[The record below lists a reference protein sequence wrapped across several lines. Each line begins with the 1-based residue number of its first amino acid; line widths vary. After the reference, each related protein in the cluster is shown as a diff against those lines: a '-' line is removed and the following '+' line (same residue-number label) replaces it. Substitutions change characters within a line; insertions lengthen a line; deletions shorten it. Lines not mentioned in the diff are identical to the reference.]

1 MKKKRLIPV
10 LLLRNGWLVQSKGF
24 KEYKNL
30 GNPIYAVKRLSQW
43 AADELIYLDIS
54 QDDNYDLRRDDLNT
68 PNRHT
73 ILEILKDVSKLTF
86 MPITVGGK
94 IRNLSDVE
102 VRLANGA
109 DKIAINTRAL
119 EDPKF
124 ITEIAHQFGSQCV
137 VVSIDA
143 KKIGSKYMVMRNGGK
158 ESTEMEASE
167 WAKKI
172 EAAGAGEIFINS
184 VDRDGAKTG
193 FDIKLLQAVANA
205 VRIPVIACGGA
216 GEWKHFAEALEET
229 NVDAVAA
236 ANLFQHIDQSVYLA
250 KKYLYEHKFQVRSPE
265 LMLVKEDKEL

>member
-30 GNPIYAVKRLSQW
+30 GNPVFAVKRLSQW

-54 QDDNYDLRRDDLNT
+54 QDQTYDLRRDDLNT

-73 ILEILKDVSKLTF
+73 MLEILEDVSKLTF

-94 IRNLSDVE
+94 IRSIADIEARLS
-102 VRLANGA
+102 RGA
-109 DKIAINTRAL
+109 DKVSINTVAIRNP
-119 EDPKF
+119 DF
-124 ITEIAHQFGSQCV
+124 ITQAAHQFGAQCV

-143 KKIGSKYMVMRNGGK
+143 KKLDGKYIVMTDGGK
-158 ESTEMEASE
+158 TPTDYEVSE
-167 WAKKI
+167 WAKRV
-172 EAAGAGEIFINS
+172 EELGAGEILLNS

-193 FDIKLLQAVANA
+193 FEIPLLQTVSS
-205 VRIPVIACGGA
+205 VVSIPVIGCGGA
-216 GEWKHFAEALEET
+216 GEWSHFADALQET

-236 ANLFQHIDQSVYLA
+236 ANIFQHVDQSVYLA
-250 KKYLYEHKFQVRSPE
+250 KKYLYEHKFEVRPPE
-265 LMLVKEDKEL
+265 LMLIKEEKEL